1 MAAGGMPGQ
10 CVPGQWVLGQWV
22 LGLDGGGSK
31 TALAYFGAG
40 GELVGPFHAP
50 GINPF
55 DRPDWAARLGAF
67 LKAYPS
73 PGPLAHATLGLPGYG
88 ETPTVSAQQEEVCQ
102 ALLGVPHT
110 LMNDVQAA
118 FLGAFPGGVGALLLA
133 GTGSM
138 AWASDGVRQVR
149 AGGWGEGFGDEGSAY
164 WIGRQALGWASQALD
179 GRHADVA
186 FPDLLLAE
194 VLGGEVSPARLLA
207 WHHAQAH
214 PRSAVAALARRV
226 DTLAQAGQPTA
237 LALLDAAARHLAA
250 HIHAVRRQLGRP
262 ELPWSRA
269 GSVLNS
275 GVLLAALS
283 RELGTAARPPD
294 LPPLG
299 GALHHAALCAGLLR
313 PGQSGVTALAAALAP
328 HPGTAP
334 HPDFPHPVPPSQESA

>member
-1 MAAGGMPGQ
+1 MAAGGLRGK
-10 CVPGQWVLGQWV
+10 WV

-31 TALAYFGAG
+31 TALAYLGAG
-40 GELVGPFHAP
+40 GELVGPYSAP

-55 DRPDWAARLGAF
+55 DRPDWAGQLASF
-67 LKAYPS
+67 LRAHPA

-88 ETPTVSAQQEEVCQ
+88 ETPAVSAQQQEVCR
-102 ALLGVPHT
+102 ALVGVPHT

-138 AWASDGVRQVR
+138 AWASDGLRQVR

-164 WIGRQALGWASQALD
+164 WIGRQALGRASQALD
-179 GRHADVA
+179 GRHPDSA
-186 FPDLLLAE
+186 FPGLLLRG
-194 VLGGEVSPARLLA
+194 VLGDGDHEEVSPARLLA
-207 WHHAQAH
+207 WHHAQVH

-226 DTLAQAGQPTA
+226 DTLAQARQPTA
-237 LALLDAAARHLAA
+237 LALLDAAARHLAE
-250 HIHAVRRQLGRP
+250 HIHAVRRRLSRP

-275 GVLLAALS
+275 DLLLAALA
-283 RELGTAARPPD
+283 REVGTAARPPD

-313 PGQSGVTALAAALAP
+313 PGQPGVTALAASLAAS
-328 HPGTAP
+328 PGATH
-334 HPDFPHPVPPSQESA
+334 HPDFLHAVPPSQEPA